1 MIPPSWKDY
10 IIRHH
15 DLIVM
20 VIIIVMLLGPG
31 LLFTYKYVSENS
43 PQSRKPL
50 VIHMNSLSVSNFG
63 ITTSKLGAEWVA
75 NLTFANRDK
84 DFEIYIEPFQTFVY
98 YKERYAV
105 SCASVEPIRLR
116 KRKQKTIL
124 IEFNT
129 TACWANQPYE
139 MEIGAK
145 VLKEIWDDKEKGRVR
160 VSLKM
165 YMEHG
170 EYHKGIDRWDLDLK
184 PSCSDVEVDFLDA
197 TDEGR
202 FLGNE
207 LYCSIPW

>member
-10 IIRHH
+10 IVRHH

-84 DFEIYIEPFQTFVY
+84 DFEIYIEPFQT
-98 YKERYAV
+98 
-105 SCASVEPIRLR
+105 
-116 KRKQKTIL
+116 
-124 IEFNT
+124 
-129 TACWANQPYE
+129 
-139 MEIGAK
+139 
-145 VLKEIWDDKEKGRVR
+145 
-160 VSLKM
+160 
-165 YMEHG
+165 
-170 EYHKGIDRWDLDLK
+170 
-184 PSCSDVEVDFLDA
+184 
-197 TDEGR
+197 
-202 FLGNE
+202 
-207 LYCSIPW
+207 